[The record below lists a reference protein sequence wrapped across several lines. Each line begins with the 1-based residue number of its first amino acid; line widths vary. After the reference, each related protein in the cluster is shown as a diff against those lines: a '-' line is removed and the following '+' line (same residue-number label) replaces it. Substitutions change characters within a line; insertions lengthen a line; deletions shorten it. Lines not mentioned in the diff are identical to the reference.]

1 MNMILDEMISSTN
14 MSFGLYPGLTA
25 NAIDAIEKSANEDLK
40 NTYLPNLTS
49 GKWTGTMNLTEP
61 QCGTDLGLSKTM
73 ATPLD
78 DGSYS
83 ITGTKIFITC
93 GEHDLSDNIIHLVL
107 ARTPNAPPGIK
118 GISLFLVPKF
128 LPNESGD
135 FVNRNKV
142 ECGSI
147 EKKMGIHA
155 SPTCVMHYNEAKGW
169 LVGDINKGMRA
180 MFIMMNGAR
189 LFVGIQ
195 GLGLSETAYQSA
207 LYYSKERLQGKLS
220 SSNQV
225 ADPIIVH
232 PEIRKNLLYI
242 KSINEAVR
250 GLTLLA
256 GNHFD
261 NIENS
266 SDDKEKK
273 LSENFIALMTPIIKS
288 YASDKSVENTN
299 RAMQIYGGHGF
310 ITDHGMEQLVRDARI
325 TTIYEGTNG
334 IQALDLIGRKLQTD
348 NGALFNEFFTM
359 IDNYQVNI
367 SNNQDMKKYID
378 LFMPS
383 YDSYKSIFEYI
394 KSLSDENEI
403 NSHAVEFLN
412 LSSLISLGYIWLQY
426 IEISLAKLEKQDE
439 SFYKSKI
446 ETGNFFLTKLLGETQ
461 LLCQNIRSGGKYY
474 NDYNDKYFETA
485 I

>member
-1 MNMILDEMISSTN
+1 MSCNPSIGGIGKGHLTREVDELSASV
-14 MSFGLYPGLTA
+14 A
-25 NAIDAIEKSANEDLK
+25 NLWLME
-40 NTYLPNLTS
+40 
-49 GKWTGTMNLTEP
+49 
-61 QCGTDLGLSKTM
+61 
-73 ATPLD
+73 
-78 DGSYS
+78 
-83 ITGTKIFITC
+83 
-93 GEHDLSDNIIHLVL
+93 GESLFDHPICVELSDEENTWIEQQL
-107 ARTPNAPPGIK
+107 N
-118 GISLFLVPKF
+118 LFSSR
-128 LPNESGD
+128 SGD
-135 FVNRNKV
+135 FVERNKV

-169 LVGDINKGMRA
+169 LVGDLNKGMRA

-266 SDDKEKK
+266 SDDSEKK

-348 NGALFNEFFTM
+348 NGALFNEFFYM
-359 IDNYQVNI
+359 
-367 SNNQDMKKYID
+367 KYI
-378 LFMPS
+378 
-383 YDSYKSIFEYI
+383 
-394 KSLSDENEI
+394 
-403 NSHAVEFLN
+403 
-412 LSSLISLGYIWLQY
+412 
-426 IEISLAKLEKQDE
+426 
-439 SFYKSKI
+439 
-446 ETGNFFLTKLLGETQ
+446 
-461 LLCQNIRSGGKYY
+461 
-474 NDYNDKYFETA
+474 
-485 I
+485 

>member
-1 MNMILDEMISSTN
+1 
-14 MSFGLYPGLTA
+14 
-25 NAIDAIEKSANEDLK
+25 
-40 NTYLPNLTS
+40 
-49 GKWTGTMNLTEP
+49 
-61 QCGTDLGLSKTM
+61 
-73 ATPLD
+73 
-78 DGSYS
+78 
-83 ITGTKIFITC
+83 
-93 GEHDLSDNIIHLVL
+93 
-107 ARTPNAPPGIK
+107 
-118 GISLFLVPKF
+118 
-128 LPNESGD
+128 
-135 FVNRNKV
+135 
-142 ECGSI
+142 
-147 EKKMGIHA
+147 
-155 SPTCVMHYNEAKGW
+155 
-169 LVGDINKGMRA
+169 
-180 MFIMMNGAR
+180 MNGAR

-299 RAMQIYGGHGF
+299 RAMQIYEVMVY
-310 ITDHGMEQLVRDARI
+310 TDHGMEQLVRDARI

-334 IQALDLIGRKLQTD
+334 IQALDLIGEKLQTD

-359 IDNYQVNI
+359 IDSYQDKI
-367 SNNQDMKKYID
+367 KNNQNMKKYID

-383 YDSYKSIFEYI
+383 YDSYKSIF
-394 KSLSDENEI
+394 
-403 NSHAVEFLN
+403 
-412 LSSLISLGYIWLQY
+412 
-426 IEISLAKLEKQDE
+426 
-439 SFYKSKI
+439 
-446 ETGNFFLTKLLGETQ
+446 
-461 LLCQNIRSGGKYY
+461 
-474 NDYNDKYFETA
+474 
-485 I
+485 